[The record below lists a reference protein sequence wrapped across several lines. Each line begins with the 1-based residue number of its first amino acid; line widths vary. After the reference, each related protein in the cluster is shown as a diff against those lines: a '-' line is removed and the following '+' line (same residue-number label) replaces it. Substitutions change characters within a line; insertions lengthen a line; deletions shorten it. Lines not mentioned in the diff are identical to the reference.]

1 LRKAGDIVSALFRER
16 FGPEFMETA
25 RSNADLFSSWER
37 VVSEVWPR
45 SFDSDRDKDEVP
57 AAAVHSRI
65 RELELELLL
74 IEADHPGWI
83 QILQTKQTE
92 LLSVVQRRYPELG
105 IRGIAFRL
113 SREPFDIP
121 LKRAEAPSDSIAPI
135 KENTEDKKEGPE
147 VPAELLP
154 EPPPVNRE
162 GREEMYAALKT
173 LEESVKTRNKF

>member
-1 LRKAGDIVSALFRER
+1 LRKVGDIVSALFRER
-16 FGPEFMETA
+16 FRPEFMETA

-45 SFDSDRDKDEVP
+45 RFDSDRDKDEVP

-65 RELELELLL
+65 RELERELLL

-83 QILQTKQTE
+83 QILQTKQAE
-92 LLSVVQRRYPELG
+92 LLSVVQRRYPELA

-121 LKRAEAPSDSIAPI
+121 LKRAEEVSSSAKAPI
-135 KENTEDKKEGPE
+135 KGNAEAKKEIP
-147 VPAELLP
+147 ELLP
-154 EPPPVNRE
+154 EPPPVNLE

-173 LEESVKTRNKF
+173 LEESVKKRNRF